1 VKGFLLDTNVISEY
15 SRAKAPDERVRKWV
29 DAQDEKFLYL
39 SVLALGEIRRGA
51 SLLSP
56 GNKRNQL
63 EAWLETEL
71 PLRFE
76 NRLLPINEI
85 IAELWGTMSAEAR
98 LKGITLPV
106 IDGLVAATAKYHEL
120 AVVTRN
126 VRDFMVWGAPVVN
139 PWVE

>member
-15 SRAKAPDERVRKWV
+15 SRAKPPDERVRKWI
-29 DAQDEKFLYL
+29 DAQDEKSLYL

-51 SLLSP
+51 SLLPP

-76 NRLLPINEI
+76 NRLLPINET
-85 IAELWGTMSAEAR
+85 IAELWGAMAAEAQ
-98 LKGITLPV
+98 LKGITLAV
-106 IDGLVAATAKYHEL
+106 IDGLVAATAKHHEL

-126 VRDFMVWGAPVVN
+126 VKDFTVWGAPVIN
-139 PWVE
+139 PWAE